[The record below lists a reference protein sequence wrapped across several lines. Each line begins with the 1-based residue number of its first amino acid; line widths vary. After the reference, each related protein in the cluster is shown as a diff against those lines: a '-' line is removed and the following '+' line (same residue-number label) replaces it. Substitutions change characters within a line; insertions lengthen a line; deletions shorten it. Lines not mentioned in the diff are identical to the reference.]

1 MAEERFID
9 DDKDRKYKIRKNA
22 DGEEELYIDE
32 EQDAEGEEV
41 VYPVFEVPETDED
54 DEDAAL
60 LTPEQF
66 AERQRLKRQEEEEK
80 KKKAESFLSEARAK
94 IDGGDFEG
102 ARYAVSRAEELIKDG
117 ETYSL
122 KMRALS
128 MNFTDFTLLDEC
140 VRTSEAVKVYC
151 TDTQKAELDALSKG
165 FKDKIEE
172 LSVTAENLRKEVE
185 EKQQER
191 GRTFSEA
198 EKKKRFSLILSGAGL
213 LLSVILLA
221 VFASQIYAT
230 QNGSFLI
237 AAIVFGVITFAALVV
252 TLICT
257 RAYLTAHRRRVYNED
272 YSSTQSGREY
282 LEYKKQLDNLNT
294 IISSFKQI

>member
-32 EQDAEGEEV
+32 EQDTEGEEV

-80 KKKAESFLSEARAK
+80 KKKAESFLSEARTK
-94 IDGGDFEG
+94 IDEGDFEG
-102 ARYAVSRAEELIKDG
+102 ARYAVNRAEELNKDG

-122 KMRALS
+122 KIRALS

-140 VRTSEAVKVYC
+140 VRTSEAVEVYC

-165 FKDKIEE
+165 FKNRIEE
-172 LSVTAENLRKEVE
+172 LSATAENLRKEVE
-185 EKQQER
+185 AKQQER
-191 GRTFSEA
+191 GRAFSA
-198 EKKKRFSLILSGAGL
+198 IEKKKRFSLILSGAGL
-213 LLSVILLA
+213 LLSVILLS
-221 VFASQIYAT
+221 VFASQVYAT

-237 AAIVFGVITFAALVV
+237 AAIVFGVIAFAALVV

-282 LEYKKQLDNLNT
+282 LEYKKQLDNLNA